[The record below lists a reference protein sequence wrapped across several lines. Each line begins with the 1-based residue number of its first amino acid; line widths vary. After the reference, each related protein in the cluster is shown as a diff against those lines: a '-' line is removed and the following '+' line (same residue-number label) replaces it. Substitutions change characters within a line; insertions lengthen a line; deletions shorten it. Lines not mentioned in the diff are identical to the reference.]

1 MRLARLLLVG
11 LLLGSGCLLGTGSAS
26 ADALPLSQ
34 CTTTSGVILA
44 VDFSHFGGGSFRS
57 CGSTPTSGLALLQQ
71 GGWSMAGTR
80 QYGNAF
86 VCKIGYSGFNGGT
99 QYPTDFSCA
108 VTPPETS
115 YWSYWHA
122 DVGNDSWSH
131 STAGA
136 SSYSP
141 KPGSVDAWAF
151 GAGSPPSFSPDA
163 VRAHYVA
170 PPPVGGGTSSHPA
183 PPASAPAPAPAP
195 AHNSPRPSTGT
206 PSTPAQSAAASSA
219 GASSAAARSSSARV
233 RSTILPGPSSSST
246 TSAASSSASTSSS
259 ATSSSNADKPG
270 SGSGSAR
277 PAVLGGVVIVAI
289 AALAGWQFWR
299 RKQATKYS

>member
-183 PPASAPAPAPAP
+183 PPASAPAPAPA
-195 AHNSPRPSTGT
+195 HNSPRPSTGT
-206 PSTPAQSAAASSA
+206 PSTPAQPAAASSA

-233 RSTILPGPSSSST
+233 RATILTGPSSSST